1 MGKSLFGKV
10 QKAGATASKSM
21 LGENVSDA
29 LGVWKPKTVIEYVTV
44 PDAEF
49 IFAEEITTSLDI
61 IQKQYVIHM
70 ASKNF
75 SLISNDV
82 DQILTIYDRI
92 YTLQT
97 TRKNANVILL
107 LQIAMDSLQSS
118 MNIYVIY
125 TQNIELHLKS
135 VLLEKKV
142 DEILSGKNEMM
153 TISETSGQIEVTKT
167 FVLAPLFSYYIMLY
181 GMPQFGVGF
190 DPIKLSTIKRILE
203 DYDIDP
209 YA

>member
-29 LGVWKPKTVIEYVTV
+29 LGVWKPKTIIVYVDV
-44 PDAEF
+44 PDADF
-49 IFAEEITTSLDI
+49 IFAEEITASLDT
-61 IQKQYVIHM
+61 IQKNYVVHM

-75 SLISNDV
+75 NLISSDV
-82 DQILTIYDRI
+82 DQLLTIYKQL
-92 YTLQT
+92 YTLQE

-125 TQNIELHLKS
+125 TQNIELHLKN
-135 VLLEKKV
+135 VLLEQKV
-142 DEILSGKNEMM
+142 EEVLSGKNEIL
-153 TISETSGQIEVTKT
+153 TISDTSGQIEITKT
-167 FVLAPLFSYYIMLY
+167 FTLAPLFSYYITLY
-181 GMPQFGVGF
+181 GMPEFGVGF
-190 DPIKLSTIKRILE
+190 DPIKLSTIKKVLE
-203 DYDIDP
+203 DYGMNP
-209 YA
+209 YG

>member
-29 LGVWKPKTVIEYVTV
+29 LGVWKPKTIIVYVDV
-44 PDAEF
+44 PDADF
-49 IFAEEITTSLDI
+49 IFAEEITASLDT
-61 IQKQYVIHM
+61 IQKNYVVHM

-75 SLISNDV
+75 NLISSDV
-82 DQILTIYDRI
+82 DQLLTIYNQL
-92 YTLQT
+92 YTLQE

-125 TQNIELHLKS
+125 TQNIELHLKN
-135 VLLEKKV
+135 VLLEQKV
-142 DEILSGKNEMM
+142 EEVLSGKNEIL
-153 TISETSGQIEVTKT
+153 TISDTSGQIEITKT
-167 FVLAPLFSYYIMLY
+167 FTLAPLFSYYITLY
-181 GMPQFGVGF
+181 GMPEFGVGF
-190 DPIKLSTIKRILE
+190 DPIKLSTIKKVLE
-203 DYDIDP
+203 DYGINP
-209 YA
+209 YG